1 MSTLRKCLK
10 HPATYLLV
18 LASVAGAIIVDAL
31 RPPEY
36 QQASRV
42 YVALVREYQKHASP
56 SVSSIVRCRFRPTC
70 SEYSI
75 EAVRKFGILEGAKLS
90 AIRLWRCRR
99 DVQLAT
105 SDPVP

>member
-1 MSTLRKCLK
+1 M
-10 HPATYLLV
+10 
-18 LASVAGAIIVDAL
+18 VDAL

-36 QQASRV
+36 QHASRL
-42 YVALVREYQKHASP
+42 YVALVRQYQTHASP

-70 SEYSI
+70 SEFSI

-90 AIRLWRCRR
+90 AIRLWHCRR